1 MENPQQNINKLIPT
15 MYKKKYTPLP
25 SGTYSRCARL
35 IQHLKN
41 QSCNPYIKKE
51 KDSYLINWCQNILQN
66 SIPIHDL
73 KKKKKKHSENL
84 ATLAKFP
91 NIKKIIYK
99 KIYNKHHTLWYDI
112 FSLKFGRR
120 RECPFLALLFNTV
133 LGVLA
138 GSIR

>member
-73 KKKKKKHSENL
+73 KTILTPGLLGIERNFLYLIKDIYFKKKK
-84 ATLAKFP
+84 TLQ
-91 NIKKIIYK
+91 
-99 KIYNKHHTLWYDI
+99 
-112 FSLKFGRR
+112 
-120 RECPFLALLFNTV
+120 
-133 LGVLA
+133 
-138 GSIR
+138 

>member
-51 KDSYLINWCQNILQN
+51 KDSYLINWCQNILKN

-73 KKKKKKHSENL
+73 KKKKKKTLRKLSNIGKISQHKKDHLQKNL
-84 ATLAKFP
+84 
-91 NIKKIIYK
+91 
-99 KIYNKHHTLWYDI
+99 
-112 FSLKFGRR
+112 
-120 RECPFLALLFNTV
+120 
-133 LGVLA
+133 
-138 GSIR
+138 